1 MGEDDPTL
9 PPQGHPQDQ
18 PQNRPRAQPGPRP
31 DATTRPTPPGT
42 SPGEDIGPYRLLE
55 VLGEGGF
62 GVVYL
67 AERREPFVQ
76 RVALKVIKP
85 GMDSRAVVARFEQE
99 RQSLA
104 VLDHPHI
111 ARIFDAGVAPGGRPF
126 FVMEHV
132 AGEPLA
138 LFASSRRLGVADRV
152 RLMVPVCEAVHH
164 AHTRGL
170 VHRDLKPANI
180 LVCRP
185 DAREEPFPKVIDF
198 GVARALSHTLADKT
212 VYTQQGAVVGTPDYM
227 SPEQAA
233 GAPELGPASDI
244 YSLGVVL
251 FELLTGSLPREIAAA
266 GAAPADLPRLFQVRP
281 RRLREVDAGLSP
293 DLETIILRCM
303 ADEPGRRYASA
314 ADLAEDLRRFLDG
327 RPVLARR
334 DHTLYV
340 VRTRARRLARRQPL
354 AAMAL
359 VWVLTALASR
369 YIVLPALFEWTS
381 LGAAFDHMLVGRA
394 GNAVSRFDT
403 ARVLMLADGVEPG
416 QLGEIAGVEGVTS
429 EGTGLRPVHA
439 EVLRRLARAGPRV
452 VALDLVFRAPSPHD
466 AVLQRAMQDAR
477 AAGVEVVSAVRTWP
491 IAPGAAPDVAPFM
504 LDGPGVPLGGISKGT
519 DAAGD
524 PVAHLFARRGPAP
537 PFPSLSLRAFGA
549 FEAPGWDPAV
559 DVVRGTDLVQL
570 YFTRPG
576 KSGALV
582 QHEKVRRLMTLSV
595 QPVEED
601 APGVGLRAGDIVGLM
616 KALVPPGQA
625 LAEATITYEGLL
637 RASDADLRAWCEGKV
652 VVVGDARAA
661 TRDLVTLRDGRVV
674 PGCQILATLVEQLA
688 QGWSVVRPGAAVD
701 RAALALAAVAGTILG
716 SVFAGRAV
724 RRWIGLLVVVAL
736 MVGGTMA
743 LYALWAVYANPIV
756 AGVAVIVAGEFTS
769 LMLGPRARTEGGLST

>member
-9 PPQGHPQDQ
+9 PPAGPPGQ
-18 PQNRPRAQPGPRP
+18 RPRPE
-31 DATTRPTPPGT
+31 ATTRPAHPG
-42 SPGEDIGPYRLLE
+42 SAPGEDIGPYRLLE

-76 RVALKVIKP
+76 RVALKIIKP

-111 ARIFDAGVAPGGRPF
+111 ARIYDAGVVAPGGRPY

-138 LFASSRRLGVADRV
+138 AFASSRRLGVAERV
-152 RLMVPVCEAVHH
+152 RLLVPVCDAVHH

-180 LVCRP
+180 LVCLP
-185 DAREEPFPKVIDF
+185 DPRGEPFPKVIDF

-251 FELLTGSLPREIAAA
+251 FELLTGALPREIGAA
-266 GAAPADLPRLFQVRP
+266 GVAPADLPRLFQVRA
-281 RRLREVDAGLSP
+281 RRLRDVDPTLSP
-293 DLETIILRCM
+293 DLETIVLRCM

-314 ADLAEDLRRFLDG
+314 ADVAEDLRRFLDG
-327 RPVLARR
+327 RPILARR

-369 YIVLPALFEWTS
+369 YVVLPALFEWTS
-381 LGAAFDHMLVGRA
+381 LGAAFDHLLVGRA
-394 GNAVSRFDT
+394 GRAVTGFDT
-403 ARVLMLADGVEPG
+403 ARVLMLADGAEPE
-416 QLGEIAGVEGVTS
+416 QLGALAGVEGVTRD
-429 EGTGLRPVHA
+429 GTGLRPVHT

-452 VALDLVFRAPSPHD
+452 VALDLVFRAPSAHD
-466 AVLQRAMQDAR
+466 TALRAAMQEAQ

-491 IAPGAAPDVAPFM
+491 IAPGEVPNVAPFM
-504 LDGPGVPLGGISKGT
+504 LEGVGVPLGGISKGT
-519 DAAGD
+519 DEAGD
-524 PVAHLFARRGPAP
+524 PVAHIFARRGPAP
-537 PFPSLSLRAFGA
+537 PFPSLALRAFA
-549 FEAPGWDPAV
+549 ASEAPGWEPAI
-559 DVVRGTDLVQL
+559 DLVRGTDLVQL

-576 KSGALV
+576 KSGAV
-582 QHEKVRRLMTLSV
+582 MQHERIRRIMTLSV
-595 QPVEED
+595 QPVESDIPE
-601 APGVGLRAGDIVGLM
+601 VGLRAGDEVGLM
-616 KALVPPGQA
+616 KALVPSSTP
-625 LAEATITYEGLL
+625 LDEATMTYDRLL
-637 RASDADLRAWCEGKV
+637 GATDADLRAWCEGKI

-661 TRDLVTLRDGRVV
+661 TRDLVTLRDGRIV
-674 PGCQILATLVEQLA
+674 PGCQVMATLIEQLA
-688 QGWSVVRPGAAVD
+688 QGWSVVRPGPAAD
-701 RAALALAAVAGTILG
+701 RAGLALAAVAGTILG
-716 SVFAGRAV
+716 SAFAGRPV
-724 RRWIGLLVVVAL
+724 RRWIGLLAVIAL
-736 MVGGTMA
+736 MVGGAMA
-743 LYALWAVYANPIV
+743 LYALRAVYANPIV
-756 AGVAVIVAGEFTS
+756 AGVAVIVAGEFTA
-769 LMLGPRARTEGGLST
+769 LMLGPRPRAEGGLSS